1 MCVDVTQALPSYD
14 SLNASIY
21 VVQAG
26 FQDYFFP
33 LYDKKATA
41 QSLLDKV
48 QSVVSAITEL
58 IDVSLFSVWTLSPN
72 DKLHY
77 TPALTWHSNWC
88 ALFMTVSCSVKC
100 HVARHSLHVTSSL
113 VITP

>member
-1 MCVDVTQALPSYD
+1 MACGSVYVDVTQELPSYD

-33 LYDKKATA
+33 LYDKKATR

-58 IDVSLFSVWTLSPN
+58 IDVSLFTVSTPFQN

-77 TPALTWHSNWC
+77 TYGFVWHYNWC
-88 ALFMTVSCSVKC
+88 ALV
-100 HVARHSLHVTSSL
+100 H
-113 VITP
+113 